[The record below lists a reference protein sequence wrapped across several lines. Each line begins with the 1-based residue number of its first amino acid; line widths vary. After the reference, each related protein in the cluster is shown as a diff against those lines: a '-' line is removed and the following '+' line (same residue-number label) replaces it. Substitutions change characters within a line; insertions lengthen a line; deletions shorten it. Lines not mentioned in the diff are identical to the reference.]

1 MTLQAS
7 QPSQDSSN
15 LSPQAQAFKTANPEK
30 YAEMLELYEEETLS
44 QLLAMSAEDQLKM
57 LAPTMFHPLEG

>member
-1 MTLQAS
+1 MLTQT
-7 QPSQDSSN
+7 PPPNQDSP

-44 QLLAMSAEDQLKM
+44 QLLAMPAEDQLQM
-57 LAPTMFHPLEG
+57 LAPTMYQARKD